1 MAGDVSAGHISIG
14 GRFDEAKEKSVQI
27 IKRRK
32 GSGGEGERLKIK
44 TLCSWFQMKA
54 TASW

>member
-1 MAGDVSAGHISIG
+1 MAGDVSAGPISIG

-32 GSGGEGERLKIK
+32 GSGGEKRNGTSKK
-44 TLCSWFQMKA
+44 GTKW
-54 TASW
+54 